1 MIYILTYNLL
11 ISLYLNF
18 IKQEIKTQESD
29 LGITFKKN
37 LSEENTKLSFN
48 KDKLKGLDDGQL

>member
-48 KDKLKGLDDGQL
+48 KDQLKGLDDGQL

>member
-1 MIYILTYNLL
+1 MIYILTYSLL
-11 ISLYLNF
+11 ISMYLNF

-48 KDKLKGLDDGQL
+48 KDQLKGLDDGQL